1 MAVIVCM
8 STPEFTAVCHIAS
21 LLPFPAKQVH
31 SDCSLAVA
39 QGVNVNAK
47 AYNGDTARTLALTS
61 GYMKIVSLI
70 DNHVMPHSTLRSE
83 PGKTA

>member
-1 MAVIVCM
+1 M
-8 STPEFTAVCHIAS
+8 STPKLTTVTRHVPHRLAAAIA
-21 LLPFPAKQVH
+21 AKPVH
-31 SDCSLAVA
+31 SDCFLAVA

-47 AYNGDTARTLALTS
+47 AYNGDTARTLALTA

-70 DNHVMPHSTLRSE
+70 DNYVMPHSTLRSE